1 MFIRH
6 WTVELISEGKKIT
19 TSTRNSDKSGVYA
32 YIMRLFGE
40 DTQIIRIREKP
51 KFGYIGTDDSC
62 VDFKFPCQEKKCHY
76 LLMNI

>member
-19 TSTRNSDKSGVYA
+19 TSIRQSSKSDVYVD
-32 YIMRLFGE
+32 IMRLFGE
-40 DTQIIRIREKP
+40 DTQIIRIMEKP

-62 VDFKFPCQEKKCHY
+62 VDFKFPC
-76 LLMNI
+76 NFP